1 MPVTTKKRYGRSDML
16 AIVLRTTALAGALV
30 AVAALPASLVGG
42 IAQALELSRA
52 VTAGLVLA
60 VWSAGFIGLAVLC
73 IVCVG
78 LALQADRAADVLTE
92 RVGRLTQPP
101 AAPAVAGAGVQ
112 LTFGRRRPGAGL
124 V

>member
-1 MPVTTKKRYGRSDML
+1 ML

-42 IAQALELSRA
+42 IAQTLELSRA

-78 LALQADRAADVLTE
+78 LALQAERATDVLSQ
-92 RVGRLTQPP
+92 RVSRLTQPP
-101 AAPAVAGAGVQ
+101 VIPAVTGAGVQ
-112 LTFGRRRPGAGL
+112 LTFGRRRSDAGL
-124 V
+124 A